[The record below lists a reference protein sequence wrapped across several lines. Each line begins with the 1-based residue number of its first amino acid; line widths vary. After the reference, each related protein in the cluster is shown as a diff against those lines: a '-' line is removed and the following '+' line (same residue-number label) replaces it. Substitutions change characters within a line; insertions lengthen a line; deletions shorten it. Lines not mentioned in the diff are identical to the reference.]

1 MSLIGK
7 TARWTALTA
16 LAGACAVT
24 AAALDEQRVARDGVV
39 VRFSARPIGSAALVE
54 GGIADVR
61 FEITDEATG
70 RPVRS
75 AAPAAWMDLAEVI
88 QGRGEGPHVRS
99 CRDKIALYLKGVV
112 GIRPLVDLNS
122 YSMVVLNKD
131 PTLTV
136 IDPNVSMA
144 GSTSTLAQV
153 ALKHPGMDW
162 AQDTE
167 RKALYVSMPKA
178 GQVAVVDTD
187 SFKLRANVDAGSE
200 PTRLA
205 LQPDGKYLWVG
216 NNARPAA
223 DSGVTVIDAD
233 TLKPVASI
241 ATGAGHHEIAVSGDN
256 RYAFVSNRDAG
267 TVSVIDVVTRRKLR
281 DIATGPVPIALAWS
295 ALSRSLYVADGR
307 DGRVAV
313 IDAEALAVRK
323 HIALQPGLGPMRFTP
338 DGRHALV
345 LNPSANKVHAIDA
358 SSDEAVHA
366 IELPGQPYQLAY
378 TRGFAYVRLLDSER
392 VAMINLGT
400 LGRGKTPTVQSFA
413 AGAAAPQFAGDLVL
427 ANGISAASAEAA
439 VFVVSPSDNTT
450 YFYMEGMNAPS
461 SNYLAR
467 GYEARAVTVVDR
479 SLKEVEPGV
488 YAAKVKLP
496 ASGRFDVAF
505 QLDSPK
511 LLHCFAAD
519 VQRDAKAA
527 SARRPAAVEYLVEE
541 RSVNSGET
549 LTLRFRLRDPATGA
563 PKSGLTDATVLYYL
577 APGRNRTEVAATEV
591 GGGVYEARLPMPDP
605 GAYYVYARSASLK
618 ARAQELPY
626 LTLRARPAA
635 ASAAASASAP
645 TAR

>member
-7 TARWTALTA
+7 TARWTALGA
-16 LAGACAVT
+16 LACACTVM
-24 AAALDEQRVARDGVV
+24 AAALEEQRVAKDGVV
-39 VRFSARPIGSAALVE
+39 VRFSARPVGSAAALVE
-54 GGIADVR
+54 GGMADVR

-88 QGRGEGPHVRS
+88 QARGEGPHVRS

-153 ALKHPGMDW
+153 ALKRPGMDW

-187 SFKLRANVDAGSE
+187 SFKVRANIDAGSE

-216 NNARPAA
+216 NGTSPAGEA
-223 DSGVTVIDAD
+223 GITVIDAD

-241 ATGAGHHEIAVSGDN
+241 ATGAGHHEIVVSGDN
-256 RYAFVSNRDAG
+256 RLVFVSNRDAG
-267 TVSVIDVVTRRKLR
+267 TVSVIDVATRRKLR
-281 DIATGPVPIALAWS
+281 DIATGALPIALAWS
-295 ALSRSLYVADGR
+295 TLSRSLYVADGR

-313 IDAEALAVRK
+313 IDAEGLAVRK

-345 LNPSANKVHAIDA
+345 LNPSANTVHAIDA

-366 IELPGQPYQLAY
+366 IEVPGQPYQLAY

-392 VAMINLGT
+392 VMMVNLGT

-413 AGAAAPQFAGDLVL
+413 AGAAAPKFAGDLVL

-479 SLKEVEPGV
+479 SLKEIEPGV

-496 ASGRFDVAF
+496 APGRFDVAF

-519 VQRDAKAA
+519 VQRDEKAA
-527 SARRPAAVEYLVEE
+527 SSRRPAAVEYLLEE
-541 RSVNSGET
+541 RTVNAGET
-549 LTLRFRLRDPATGA
+549 LALRFRLRDPSTGA
-563 PKSGLTDATVLYYL
+563 PKSGLTDANVLYYL
-577 APGRNRTEVAATEV
+577 APGRNRTEVAASEI
-591 GGGVYEARLPMPDP
+591 GNGVYEARLPMPEP

-626 LTLRARPAA
+626 LTLRARPAPAAAA
-635 ASAAASASAP
+635 ASAAP
-645 TAR
+645 VTR